1 MENQTNTSV
10 NTTARFTDELRE
22 THRETWDAAVGH
34 RFVRELFDGTIDD
47 GVMASYLVQ
56 DYRFLDSFLQLL
68 GAAMST
74 ADELAP
80 RLRLSQFIGEV
91 AGDEN
96 TYFLR
101 SFEALGVTEEMRAN
115 TPDSAPTAGFTGLM
129 REAAGTRS
137 YAAAL
142 GVLVVAEWLYL
153 DWAIKAPADRPQ
165 NFVHNEWIELHDYPA
180 FHDLVA
186 FLRSEVDRLGQASE
200 DNRAI
205 ITEYFGRAVALELEF
220 FDAAYAEPLQL

>member
-1 MENQTNTSV
+1 MP
-10 NTTARFTDELRE
+10 RFTEQLRDA
-22 THRETWDAAVGH
+22 HRETWDAAINH
-34 RFVRELFDGTIDD
+34 RFVQELFSGTIPNN
-47 GVMASYLVQ
+47 VMAGYLVQ

-68 GAAMST
+68 GAAVST
-74 ADELAP
+74 ADDLAP

-101 SFEALGVTEEMRAN
+101 SFEALGVTEELRAN
-115 TPDSAPTAGFTGLM
+115 TPDSPACVGFTGLM
-129 REAAGTRS
+129 REAAETRS

-153 DWAIKAPADRPQ
+153 DWAIKAPEKRPES
-165 NFVHNEWIELHDYPA
+165 FVHNEWIELHDYPE

-186 FLRSEVDRLGQASE
+186 FLRSEVDRLGERSE
-200 DNRAI
+200 DDRKI
-205 ITEYFGRAVALELEF
+205 ISDYFGRAVALELDF
-220 FDAAYAEPLQL
+220 FNNSYEQPLEV

>member
-1 MENQTNTSV
+1 MT
-10 NTTARFTDELRE
+10 RFSDELRDA
-22 THRETWDAAVGH
+22 HREKWDAAVGH
-34 RFVRELFDGTIDD
+34 RFVQELFDGTIDD
-47 GVMASYLVQ
+47 GVMAGYLVQ

-101 SFEALGVTEEMRAN
+101 SFEELGVSEEQRDN
-115 TPDSAPTAGFTGLM
+115 TPDTAACAGFTGLM
-129 REAAGTRS
+129 REAAETRS

-153 DWAIKAPADRPQ
+153 DWATNAPEKRPES
-165 NFVHNEWIELHDYPA
+165 FVHNEWIELHDYPE
-180 FHDLVA
+180 FHDLVE
-186 FLRSEVDRLGQASE
+186 FLRSEVDRVGPA
-200 DNRAI
+200 NREVVE
-205 ITEYFGRAVALELEF
+205 EYFGHAVALELDF
-220 FDAAYAEPLQL
+220 FNNSYEQPLEV

>member
-1 MENQTNTSV
+1 MT
-10 NTTARFTDELRE
+10 RFSDELCDA
-22 THRETWDAAVGH
+22 HREKWDAAVGH
-34 RFVRELFDGTIDD
+34 RFVQELFDGTIDD
-47 GVMASYLVQ
+47 GVMAGYLVQ

-101 SFEALGVTEEMRAN
+101 SFEELGVTEEQRDN
-115 TPDSAPTAGFTGLM
+115 TPDTAACAGFTGLM
-129 REAAGTRS
+129 REAAETRS

-153 DWAIKAPADRPQ
+153 DWATNAPEKRPES
-165 NFVHNEWIELHDYPA
+165 FVHNEWIELHDYPE
-180 FHDLVA
+180 FHDLVE
-186 FLRSEVDRLGQASE
+186 FLRSEVDRVGP
-200 DNRAI
+200 DNREVVE
-205 ITEYFGRAVALELEF
+205 EYFGSAVALELDF
-220 FDAAYAEPLQL
+220 FNNSYEQPLEV

>member
-1 MENQTNTSV
+1 MT
-10 NTTARFTDELRE
+10 RFSDELRDA
-22 THRETWDAAVGH
+22 HREKWDAAVGH
-34 RFVRELFDGTIDD
+34 RFVQELFDGTIDD
-47 GVMASYLVQ
+47 GVMAGYLVQ

-101 SFEALGVTEEMRAN
+101 SFKELGVTVEQRDN
-115 TPDSAPTAGFTGLM
+115 TPDTSACTGFTSLM
-129 REAAGTRS
+129 REAAETRS

-153 DWAIKAPADRPQ
+153 DWATNAPEKRPES
-165 NFVHNEWIELHDYPA
+165 FVHNEWIELHDYPE
-180 FHDLVA
+180 FHDLVE
-186 FLRSEVDRLGQASE
+186 FLRSEVDRVGP
-200 DNRAI
+200 DNREVVE
-205 ITEYFGRAVALELEF
+205 EYFGRAVALELDF
-220 FDAAYAEPLQL
+220 FNNSYEQPLEV

>member
-1 MENQTNTSV
+1 
-10 NTTARFTDELRE
+10 
-22 THRETWDAAVGH
+22 
-34 RFVRELFDGTIDD
+34 
-47 GVMASYLVQ
+47 MAGYLVQ

-101 SFEALGVTEEMRAN
+101 SFEELGVTEEQRDN
-115 TPDSAPTAGFTGLM
+115 TPDTAACTGFTGLM
-129 REAAGTRS
+129 REAAETRS

-153 DWAIKAPADRPQ
+153 DWATNAPEKRPES
-165 NFVHNEWIELHDYPA
+165 FVHNEWIELHDYPE
-180 FHDLVA
+180 FHDLVE
-186 FLRSEVDRLGQASE
+186 FLRSEVDRVGP
-200 DNRAI
+200 DNREVVE
-205 ITEYFGRAVALELEF
+205 EYFGRAVALELDF
-220 FDAAYAEPLQL
+220 FNNSYEQPLEV

>member
-1 MENQTNTSV
+1 MTD
-10 NTTARFTDELRE
+10 ARFSGELRN
-22 THRETWDAAVGH
+22 THRETWDAAVNH
-34 RFVRELFDGTIDD
+34 RFVQELFDGTIDP

-56 DYRFLDSFLQLL
+56 DYRFVDSFLQLL

-74 ADELAP
+74 ADDLAP

-101 SFEALGVTEEMRAN
+101 SFDELGVTEEQRKEI
-115 TPDSAPTAGFTGLM
+115 PDSDATAGFTGLM
-129 REAAGTRS
+129 REAAETRS

-153 DWAIKAPADRPQ
+153 DWAVKAPEDRPES
-165 NFVHNEWIELHDYPA
+165 FVHNEWIELHDYPE
-180 FHDLVA
+180 FHTLVE
-186 FLRSEVDRLGQASE
+186 FLRSEVDRLGDKDEETRQVLS
-200 DNRAI
+200 DF
-205 ITEYFGRAVALELEF
+205 FGRAVKLELDF
-220 FDAAYAEPLQL
+220 FDAAYAEPIETN

>member
-1 MENQTNTSV
+1 MT
-10 NTTARFTDELRE
+10 RFSDELRD
-22 THRETWDAAVGH
+22 THREKWDAAVGH
-34 RFVRELFDGTIDD
+34 RFVQELFDGTIDD
-47 GVMASYLVQ
+47 GVMAGYLVQ

-101 SFEALGVTEEMRAN
+101 SFEELGVTDEQRDK
-115 TPDSAPTAGFTGLM
+115 TPDTAACTGFTGLM
-129 REAAGTRS
+129 REAAETRS

-153 DWAIKAPADRPQ
+153 DWATNAPEKRPES
-165 NFVHNEWIELHDYPA
+165 FVHNEWIELHDYA
-180 FHDLVA
+180 EFHDLVE
-186 FLRSEVDRLGQASE
+186 FLRSEVDRIGP
-200 DNRAI
+200 DNREVVE
-205 ITEYFGRAVALELEF
+205 EYFGRAVALELDF
-220 FDAAYAEPLQL
+220 FNNSYEQPLEV

>member
-1 MENQTNTSV
+1 MT
-10 NTTARFTDELRE
+10 RFSDELRDA
-22 THRETWDAAVGH
+22 HREKWDAAVGH
-34 RFVRELFDGTIDD
+34 RFVQELFDGTIDD
-47 GVMASYLVQ
+47 GVVAGYLVQ

-101 SFEALGVTEEMRAN
+101 SFEELGVTEEQRDN
-115 TPDSAPTAGFTGLM
+115 TPDTAACAGFTGLM
-129 REAAGTRS
+129 REAAETRS

-153 DWAIKAPADRPQ
+153 DWATNAPEKRPES
-165 NFVHNEWIELHDYPA
+165 FVHNEWIELHDYPE
-180 FHDLVA
+180 FHDLVE
-186 FLRSEVDRLGQASE
+186 FLRSEVDRVGP
-200 DNRAI
+200 DNREVVE
-205 ITEYFGRAVALELEF
+205 EYFGRAVALELDF
-220 FDAAYAEPLQL
+220 FNNSYEQPLEV

>member
-1 MENQTNTSV
+1 MT
-10 NTTARFTDELRE
+10 RFSDELRDA
-22 THRETWDAAVGH
+22 HREKWDAAVGH
-34 RFVRELFDGTIDD
+34 RFVQELFDGTIDD
-47 GVMASYLVQ
+47 GVMAGYLVQ

-101 SFEALGVTEEMRAN
+101 SFKELGVSDEQRDN
-115 TPDSAPTAGFTGLM
+115 TPDTPACAGFTGLM
-129 REAAGTRS
+129 REAAETRS

-153 DWAIKAPADRPQ
+153 DWATNAPEERPES
-165 NFVHNEWIELHDYPA
+165 FVHNEWIELHDYPE
-180 FHDLVA
+180 FHTLVE
-186 FLRSEVDRLGQASE
+186 FLRGEVDRIGERSE
-200 DNRAI
+200 EDRAI
-205 ITEYFGRAVALELEF
+205 INDFFGRAVALELDF
-220 FDAAYAEPLQL
+220 FNNSYEQPLEL

>member
-1 MENQTNTSV
+1 MT
-10 NTTARFTDELRE
+10 RFSDELRDA
-22 THRETWDAAVGH
+22 HREKWDAAVGH
-34 RFVRELFDGTIDD
+34 RFVQELFDGTIDD
-47 GVMASYLVQ
+47 GVMAGYLVQ

-101 SFEALGVTEEMRAN
+101 SFEELGVSEEQRDN
-115 TPDSAPTAGFTGLM
+115 TPDTAACAGFTGLM
-129 REAAGTRS
+129 REAAETRS

-153 DWAIKAPADRPQ
+153 DWATNAPEKRPES
-165 NFVHNEWIELHDYPA
+165 FVHNEWIELHDYPE
-180 FHDLVA
+180 FHDLVE
-186 FLRSEVDRLGQASE
+186 FLRSEVDRVGP
-200 DNRAI
+200 DNREVVE
-205 ITEYFGRAVALELEF
+205 EYFGSAVALELDF
-220 FDAAYAEPLQL
+220 FNNSYEQPLEV

>member
-1 MENQTNTSV
+1 MT
-10 NTTARFTDELRE
+10 RFSEELRE
-22 THRETWDAAVGH
+22 AHRETWDAAVGH
-34 RFVRELFDGTIDD
+34 RFVQELFDGTIDN
-47 GVMASYLVQ
+47 GVMAGYLVQ

-74 ADELAP
+74 ADDLAP

-101 SFEALGVTEEMRAN
+101 SFEALGVSDELRDTIPD
-115 TPDSAPTAGFTGLM
+115 TPACAGFTGLM
-129 REAAGTRS
+129 REAASTRS

-153 DWAIKAPADRPQ
+153 DWAIKAPEKRPES
-165 NFVHNEWIELHDYPA
+165 FVHNEWIELHDYPE
-180 FHDLVA
+180 FHDLVG
-186 FLRSEVDRLGQASE
+186 FLRGEVDRLGEGSDE
-200 DNRAI
+200 DRRI
-205 ITEYFGRAVALELEF
+205 ITEYFGRAVALELDF
-220 FDAAYAEPLQL
+220 FNNSYEQPLEV

>member
-1 MENQTNTSV
+1 MT
-10 NTTARFTDELRE
+10 RFSDELRD
-22 THRETWDAAVGH
+22 THREKWDAAVGH
-34 RFVRELFDGTIDD
+34 RFVQELFDGTIDD
-47 GVMASYLVQ
+47 GVMAGYLVQ

-68 GAAMST
+68 GAAVAT

-101 SFEALGVTEEMRAN
+101 SFKELGVSDEQRDN
-115 TPDSAPTAGFTGLM
+115 TPDTPACAGFTGLM
-129 REAAGTRS
+129 REAAETRS

-153 DWAIKAPADRPQ
+153 DWATNAPEERPES
-165 NFVHNEWIELHDYPA
+165 FVHNEWIELHDYPE
-180 FHDLVA
+180 FHTLVE
-186 FLRSEVDRLGQASE
+186 FLRGEVDRIGERSE
-200 DNRAI
+200 EDRAI
-205 ITEYFGRAVALELEF
+205 INDFFGRAVALELDF
-220 FDAAYAEPLQL
+220 FNNSYEQPLEL